1 MPIVKSHQLDLNQIS
16 LTDVKTND
24 NGGKSIYVNYQKSLF
39 KMQTPVMTMPY
50 ALSCF
55 DKGDTPKYSI
65 DVAFRDMDTD
75 HRVRGFH
82 ENMKSL
88 EQHILN
94 QGLENSKA
102 WFQKKIKSLDVLN
115 ALFTPIVK
123 QSIDKAT
130 GEPDGRYAD
139 TIKLKFPFWNGKFKV
154 EVCDF
159 DDNVIENPDMDA
171 IFTKETKI
179 QAIVRC
185 GGVWV
190 VGGKFGCTW
199 SVEKIR
205 VESKESS
212 GGGNGMSFI
221 NDESDSGS
229 DSDGGEVEDSSD
241 EE

>member
-1 MPIVKSHQLDLNQIS
+1 
-16 LTDVKTND
+16 
-24 NGGKSIYVNYQKSLF
+24 
-39 KMQTPVMTMPY
+39 
-50 ALSCF
+50 
-55 DKGDTPKYSI
+55 
-65 DVAFRDMDTD
+65 
-75 HRVRGFH
+75 
-82 ENMKSL
+82 
-88 EQHILN
+88 
-94 QGLENSKA
+94 
-102 WFQKKIKSLDVLN
+102 
-115 ALFTPIVK
+115 
-123 QSIDKAT
+123 
-130 GEPDGRYAD
+130 
-139 TIKLKFPFWNGKFKV
+139 
-154 EVCDF
+154 
-159 DDNVIENPDMDA
+159 MDA